1 MKKRTE
7 EEKKLLI
14 NRLNRI
20 EGQIR
25 GIKNMIDTDTY
36 CIDVLTQISA
46 ARSALNSL
54 YKLILTNHLD
64 SCVVNG
70 IKEGDLSKIDEIEVL
85 LDKILK

>member
-7 EEKKLLI
+7 EEKKVLT
-14 NRLNRI
+14 NRLSRI

-25 GIKNMIDTDTY
+25 GIKNMIDNDVY

-54 YKLILTNHLD
+54 YKLVLSNHLE

-70 IKEGDLSKIDEIEVL
+70 VKEGDLSKIDEIEVL